1 MSSEILLE
9 TERLRLRQ
17 LNTHDIED
25 LVTLNSDPQVM
36 EYIHPGSTSSVEQE
50 SKAVDRIRELCRDK
64 PGFGVWA
71 IETRADNEFIGLAL
85 LKELYD
91 TGENEV
97 GYRLIPSAWGR
108 GYATEI
114 SRALVQH
121 GFDTLGLDLIV
132 GITFP
137 GNEASRRVL
146 EKSGLKYAGER
157 TYEQCKSIVPE
168 LSYFRIERPQFD
180 LFYGRIANR
189 KVFAP

>member
-17 LNTHDIED
+17 LNTDDINN
-25 LVTLNSDPQVM
+25 LVALNSDPRVM
-36 EYIHPGSTSSVEQE
+36 EFIHPGSTSSVEKE
-50 SKAVDRIRELCRDK
+50 TRAVNGIRELCRNK

-71 IETRADNEFIGLAL
+71 IETRAEGEFLGLAL

-97 GYRLIPSAWGR
+97 GYRLFPSAWGQ

-121 GFDTLGLDLIV
+121 GFDSLGLDLIV

-137 GNEASRRVL
+137 GNDASRRVL
-146 EKSGLKYAGER
+146 EKSGLKYHGER
-157 TYEQCKSIVPE
+157 TYEQCREIVPE

-180 LFYGRIANR
+180 LFYGRIATR